1 MVRANR
7 RAEVNSGRSKE
18 ALVGLLLVTPPLL
31 VLLFLVALP
40 AWQAITFSLGLVP
53 TDNVSYSSGLNLIRS
68 DTPTLAVFRR
78 LLATRSFGQNLSLT
92 FFVTFTTIGLLT
104 LVSYSLAL
112 YARFN
117 RGRLS
122 GLVRTLYLVPMF
134 IPAIIAGY
142 ALTIFYGDHGVFQSA
157 VNRLGLSYHSP
168 IGQGW
173 GIVLGQ
179 LWINIPFA
187 VLMLSSGL
195 DGVAEEQVE
204 VARDAGAGFWVIL
217 WRVLLPLN
225 FVPLLIVLTFTFI
238 GVFGSF
244 TIPYLLGGNAPQM
257 LGVSMQLNF
266 GAFRQQQTAVALAVF
281 SFAVCAV
288 AGYLYVYATTR
299 RQRGTA

>member
-1 MVRANR
+1 MVRAHR
-7 RAEVNSGRSKE
+7 WSAVSRARSKE
-18 ALVGLLLVTPPLL
+18 ALVGLLLVAPPTL
-31 VLLFLVALP
+31 VLLFLVVIP
-40 AWQAITFSLGLVP
+40 AWQAVTFSLGIVP
-53 TDNVSYSSGLNLIRS
+53 ADNVAYNSSLNLIRS

-78 LLATRSFGQNLSLT
+78 LFATRSFTQNLGLT
-92 FFVTFTTIGLLT
+92 FFVTFATMTLLT
-104 LVSYSLAL
+104 LVSYALAL

-122 GLVRTLYLVPMF
+122 GLVRTLYLIPMF
-134 IPAIIAGY
+134 VPAIIAGY
-142 ALTIFYGDHGVFQSA
+142 ALTIFYGDHGVFQA
-157 VNRLGLSYHSP
+157 ALNRMGLPYHSP
-168 IGQGW
+168 IGAGW

-179 LWINIPFA
+179 LWVSIPFA

-204 VARDAGAGFWVIL
+204 VARDAGASFWVIL
-217 WRVLLPLN
+217 WRILLPLN
-225 FVPLLIVLTFTFI
+225 FIPLLIVLTFTFI

-266 GAFRQQQTAVALAVF
+266 SAFRQQQIAVALAVF
-281 SFAVCAV
+281 SFLVCAV

-299 RQRGTA
+299 RQQGAA